1 MKSSIYKILILSGA
15 LAPAASAFS
24 LYDSAP
30 AIGVPESYAVRYNA
44 YMNVGY
50 DDNSNCSESNK
61 KGGAFVRFGVE
72 AAYADYES
80 VTKIS
85 YNARVGAQLYNKTAH
100 GTDHRFFSDVAF
112 NANLTHS
119 ITPTSLY
126 SLSVGFTF
134 TPQPEYSNGIS
145 GYQSY
150 GDCINWNISNT
161 YSQALDE
168 RWSWNCMLAFSGNI
182 YLNSDYQYDDRY
194 YYTLGT
200 GFSYKAS
207 ERTTYGIN
215 LRARY
220 EMRSKGYDSQ
230 SYFLTG
236 SVTHA
241 LSPISSCSFS
251 AGAQMK
257 IVDGSV
263 DLYPTLSAS
272 YRRVLTEGL
281 TASAYISLSN
291 ENVST
296 YNYYGNYKSDMTW
309 RAGVNLR
316 YAYTPKVAFRGGLSL
331 IDAHYSKGTNGL
343 PNRHRTAVT
352 LSAGMDYVFTETLT
366 GTLDYSYTISDGKG
380 YDYNRNII
388 SAGLRY
394 SF

>member
-1 MKSSIYKILILSGA
+1 MKSLVYKSLLLSGA

-30 AIGVPESYAVRYNA
+30 AIGVPESYAVRYSA

-50 DDNSNCSESNK
+50 DDNRNCSEHNA
-61 KGGAFVRFGVE
+61 KGGGFVRFGLT

-85 YNARVGAQLYNKTAH
+85 YNARVGAQLYNKDAH
-100 GTDHRFFSDVAF
+100 GTDHRLFSDISLSA
-112 NANLTHS
+112 ALTHS

-126 SLSVGFTF
+126 SLRLGLTF

-150 GDCINWNISNT
+150 GDCVNWNISNS

-168 RWSWNCMLAFSGNI
+168 RWSWNAELAFSGNI
-182 YLNSDYQYDDRY
+182 YLNSAYAYDDRY
-194 YYTLGT
+194 YFTLGT
-200 GFSYKAS
+200 GLSYRAS
-207 ERTTYGIN
+207 ERTSYGIN

-220 EMRSKGYDSQ
+220 ELRNKGYDST

-241 LSPISSCSFS
+241 LSPISSCSLS
-251 AGAQMK
+251 GGIQAK
-257 IVDGSV
+257 VIDGGLDV
-263 DLYPTLSAS
+263 YPTLSAS
-272 YRRVLTEGL
+272 YRRVLMEGL
-281 TASAYISLSN
+281 SANAYLSLSN

-296 YNYYGNYKSDMTW
+296 YSYYGNYKSDMTW
-309 RAGVNLR
+309 RAGVTMR
-316 YAYTPKVAFRGGLSL
+316 YAYTPKVAFRAGVSL
-331 IDAHYSKGTNGL
+331 IDARYSKGTNNL

-352 LSAGMDYVFTETLT
+352 LSVGMDYVFTENLT
-366 GTLDYSYTISDGKG
+366 GTLDYSHTLSDGKG